1 MSQRL
6 QRGSGLLWFS
16 VAWVWTDL
24 FCSARLV
31 KPMDVL
37 GASDAGAGSS
47 SSRGGGSGGSGDG
60 FLAVLVDKLSMRFF
74 KYERGELVVIKSP
87 EEPRQRLVR
96 RLAALEGDFVS
107 VGGGRME
114 RLPKGS
120 CWVEADAGVQATGG
134 DSRVSWGAVPLALVE
149 GRVSDVLWPPARW
162 GALSPLPCPS
172 GTHVVGKGGTLEFLH
187 PPTNGD
193 DWWS

>member
-1 MSQRL
+1 MACNRFLSPTLYAMSQRL

-60 FLAVLVDKLSMRFF
+60 SLAVLVDKLSMRFF
-74 KYERGELVVIKSP
+74 KYERGELVVIK
-87 EEPRQRLVR
+87 
-96 RLAALEGDFVS
+96 
-107 VGGGRME
+107 
-114 RLPKGS
+114 
-120 CWVEADAGVQATGG
+120 
-134 DSRVSWGAVPLALVE
+134 
-149 GRVSDVLWPPARW
+149 
-162 GALSPLPCPS
+162 
-172 GTHVVGKGGTLEFLH
+172 
-187 PPTNGD
+187 
-193 DWWS
+193 